1 MVIFKS
7 AATWFWG
14 VAFAVAVYVSF
25 ALSAVGSTNPRPGA
39 STSITPWVLLAI
51 ALCAAASTIW
61 RNRASLAQSA
71 WPMRFVRGVGGVLGT
86 WFVLLLCLIPAL
98 VLLPMHGDYTSRA
111 KYSELILSASGVRT
125 EITERALQK
134 RSLVG
139 AGEGVRFEPQ
149 GKITTSVLVSPNGI
163 VIGYSEM
170 LAAVVVL
177 IPKMDGEKMTWSCT
191 GLPRKILPG
200 SCRDAGPLPV
210 QTTLER
216 RIEGSDAAHATALR
230 GLALPLQAEIAA
242 AIREGKTLANV
253 VPERQ
258 LRVSDPLD
266 FGYLSANGTIVL
278 YSDRHGVYLQLTP
291 SINGSE
297 LGWQCVAYPA
307 STAVNACRT

>member
-71 WPMRFVRGVGGVLGT
+71 WPMRVVRGVGGVLGT

-98 VLLPMHGDYTSRA
+98 VLMPMHGDYTSRA

-191 GLPRKILPG
+191 GLPRKITPG
-200 SCRDAGPLPV
+200 SCRAESAIPLR
-210 QTTLER
+210 TTLDR
-216 RIEGSDAAHATALR
+216 KIEGSEAAHGAALR
-230 GLALPLQAEIAA
+230 KVALPLQAEVDA
-242 AIREGKTLANV
+242 AIRGGKALAGA
-253 VPERQ
+253 VPERE
-258 LRVSDPLD
+258 LPVADPLD
-266 FGYLSANGTIVL
+266 FGYLSANGTIAL

-291 SINGSE
+291 SMKGSA
-297 LGWQCVAYPA
+297 LSWHCVAYPA
-307 STAVNACRT
+307 EAASSACR